1 MKKHLQGICLFLL
14 VGLGYASAQD
24 IKLTGKVKDQKG
36 NALPGVNIVVSGTLQ
51 GTATDAVGDFTI
63 GVAANGVLTFSF
75 IGYKDQTVQVKNRSV
90 IEVTLEEDLK
100 NLNEVVVVG
109 YGTQS
114 KAKISDAISTIKMDN
129 VLRDRPVSNLGA
141 ALEGTIPGMS
151 VSIGSG
157 QPGTKP
163 SFNIRGYTSLNG
175 GDPLFVVDN
184 IPIDDISGLNPSDI
198 ETVSVLKDAASSVL
212 YGARAAFGV
221 ILITT
226 KKGKFNQ
233 PTSFEY
239 AAGFSP
245 TKVSTMPKKMNVR
258 EWVNVMESIGQTK
271 WWIGHDIATYKSL
284 LDQYEADPS
293 QFPANGI
300 TNVGGINYS
309 LRTYDQFADYFK
321 GGQQQ
326 YHSFTASGGSDKLSF
341 RSSVRFDNENGAIV
355 GDNDKYKKWTTNN
368 TITAQLN
375 SKLNFSANVFYNSY
389 NKTEPGDGF
398 GYPFYAMVTQP
409 SFTPTGYDSVMTE
422 NGMKYLPHE
431 TRNNMVQLQNPLI
444 KYGDQLR
451 LSSKLNFEPV
461 KNLLLTGEYTY
472 ERTSESE
479 SRSNNNSLIEGMHA
493 EYIVYFPRDPNAQ
506 SYTSYFKNNSQKN
519 NQILN
524 LFGKYSF
531 VQWENHHLDLMVGTN
546 QEYVTYETSGINRQG
561 LLSIAAPSISTASG
575 PITGGDGYYRYAV
588 SGYFGQIQYDYQNK
602 YILKLNARYDGSS
615 RFPSGSRFGFFPS
628 GSVAWNLMNE
638 NFMIPLEGTF
648 NTLKLRASYGA
659 IGNQVIRD
667 NYYPAIPTMS
677 AYNAGWL
684 NTAANLPFI
693 TLSTPDLISSNLT
706 WERVTTLGGGVDGTA
721 LRNRLNFSFDLFK
734 RTTSGM
740 IVPSKPLPAIL
751 GTGAPRGNAANM
763 ESKGFELS
771 LGWNDQI
778 GNVRYNISANLA
790 NDKAYITKY
799 DNPSGT
805 LNSNYVGQRM
815 GELWGFVSDRL
826 YQTSDFVD
834 GSLNSNLTDG
844 VLKSGLP
851 YYEGTRV
858 NPGDMMF
865 VNLDGDN
872 KVDSEGNPLI
882 TWGDYTVSN
891 PGDRKIIGNESHQ
904 YRFGVT
910 GGLDYKGFDFSFI
923 LNGIGKRQRDVN
935 NAFFRPWQNQYFD
948 ILSESTDFWTKD
960 NTDAHYA
967 RVYPQAGGN
976 AWLGGFAQTRYM
988 RSWAYLRVKNLALG
1002 YTLPE
1007 SVAKRLTLKKI
1018 RLFVSGENLFTID
1031 ALPDGIDPGAN
1042 DLSSGAMYPY
1052 LKKFNVG
1059 INVNF

>member
-1 MKKHLQGICLFLL
+1 MKKHLQWICLYLI
-14 VGLGYASAQD
+14 LGIGYSSAQD
-24 IKLTGKVKDQKG
+24 TKVTGKVKDQNG

-63 GVAANGVLTFSF
+63 SVPATGALTFSF
-75 IGYKDQTVQVKNRSV
+75 IGYQNQTVQVNKRTA

-100 NLNEVVVVG
+100 NLTEVVVVG

-184 IPIDDISGLNPSDI
+184 MPIDDISGLNPSDI

-239 AAGFSP
+239 AAGYSP
-245 TKVSTMPKKMNVR
+245 TRVSTMPKKLNVR
-258 EWVNVMESIGQTK
+258 EWVNVMESIGQTQ
-271 WWIGHDIATYKSL
+271 WWSGQNIAKYKSL
-284 LDQYEADPS
+284 LDQYEANPS

-300 TNVGGINYS
+300 AKEEVNYS
-309 LRTYDQFADYFK
+309 LRTYNQFADFFE

-326 YHSFTASGGSDKLSF
+326 YHSFTASGGSSNLSF
-341 RSSVRFDNENGAIV
+341 RSSVRFDNEDGAIV
-355 GDNDKYKKWTTNN
+355 GPNDKYKKWTTNN
-368 TITAQLN
+368 TITAQLTP
-375 SKLNFSANVFYNSY
+375 KVNFSANIFYNNF
-389 NKTEPGDGF
+389 NKREPADLGF
-398 GYPFYAMVTQP
+398 PFYAMVTQP
-409 SFTPTGYDSVMTE
+409 SFAPTGYDSVMTE
-422 NGMKYLPHE
+422 IGMQYLPRG
-431 TRNNMVQLQNPLI
+431 TKNNTVQLQNPRI

-461 KNLLLTGEYTY
+461 RNLLITGEYTF
-472 ERTSESE
+472 ERTAENE
-479 SRSNNNSLIEGMHA
+479 TRSDNNSVIRMFHP
-493 EYIVYFPRDPNAQ
+493 EYLTYTPLDPNAQ
-506 SYTSYFKNNSQKN
+506 SYTSYYKNNNLKN

-524 LFGKYSF
+524 AFGKYTF
-531 VQWENHHLDLMVGTN
+531 DQLADHHLELMVGTN
-546 QEYVTYETSGINRQG
+546 QEYVTYEKASVSREG
-561 LLSIAAPSISTASG
+561 LLSLDAPAINTATG
-575 PITGGDGYYRYAV
+575 PITGGDEYWRYAV

-602 YILKLNARYDGSS
+602 YMLKLNARYDGSS
-615 RFPSGSRFGFFPS
+615 RFPKDSRYGFFPS
-628 GSVAWNLMNE
+628 GSIAWNLMNE
-638 NFMIPLEGTF
+638 SFTTPLEGIF
-648 NTLKLRASYGA
+648 NTLKLRASYGS
-659 IGNQVIRD
+659 IGNQVIKD
-667 NYYPAIPTMS
+667 VYYPAIATMDVNN
-677 AYNAGWL
+677 NAGWL
-684 NTAANLPFI
+684 NPTVNLPFNGV
-693 TLSTPDLISSNLT
+693 STPGLISKNLT
-706 WERVTTLGGGVDGTA
+706 WETVTTLGGGLDGTA

-740 IVPSKPLPAIL
+740 MVSGKPLPAIL
-751 GTGAPRGNAANM
+751 GTSAPRSNAADM

-771 LGWNDQI
+771 IGWSDQI

-790 NDKAYITKY
+790 NDKAYITKF

-805 LNSNYVGQRM
+805 LDNYYVGQRR
-815 GELWGFVSDRL
+815 GEVWGFVSDRL
-826 YQTSDFVD
+826 YQVSDFED
-834 GSLNSNLTDG
+834 GTLNSSLTG
-844 VLKSGLP
+844 GKLKSGIP
-851 YYEGTRV
+851 YYEGASP
-858 NPGDMMF
+858 NPGDMMYK
-865 VNLDGDN
+865 NLDGDK
-872 KVDSEGNPLI
+872 KVDGEGNSLLN
-882 TWGDYTVSN
+882 WGEYTVSN

-910 GGLDYKGFDFSFI
+910 GGLDFKGFDFSFI

-948 ILSESTDFWTKD
+948 ILAASTDFWTVN

-976 AWLGGFAQTRYM
+976 AWLGGNAQTRYL
-988 RSWAYLRVKNLALG
+988 RSWAYLRVKNIALG
-1002 YTLPE
+1002 YTFPE
-1007 SVAKRLTLKKI
+1007 GFSKRLALKKV

-1031 ALPDGIDPGAN
+1031 ALPDGIDPGAD
-1042 DLSSGAMYPY
+1042 DLGSGAMYPY
-1052 LKKFNVG
+1052 LKKFNMG